1 VEPIILKNNVE
12 VYDIRLGRIEE
23 FDERS
28 KNFPLTSV
36 LKTGV
41 KRNRI
46 WRCNEYYNQKST
58 SACFLPDTYVRKFDG
73 EQVKIQDLK
82 VLDKVLTA
90 EGNEGVITS
99 VMCRQYN
106 GNIFNLKFK
115 GHHGIKCTPEHPFLT
130 QRGYVEAKN
139 LLLGEDYVCITKSPF
154 QSIFEIDTTNIMK
167 NYTGKGKKN
176 GTINHANR
184 HGKKVISTIT
194 DVPVILNA
202 NYNLGRILGLYA
214 AEGYIGE
221 CRVMWTFNMKE
232 EHTLVKELCAILK
245 EELNITARIQYRVS
259 NNVIDVVVWGK
270 HWGYLFGTLISG
282 TSKRGDKKLS
292 RYITNLNE
300 DFAKGLLYGWLD
312 GDGYRRDTSYIG
324 VSVCHQLSLDMHNIA
339 TSLNITSSINESLP
353 SINKHAKTRQNRW
366 IVTLQ
371 EGNGQNH
378 PKKDDDCIWRKYMS
392 CSIESYEGYVFNLH
406 VEGDNSYVAENIGV
420 HNCVAYSISHE
431 LASTPV
437 EVLGLTDDYI
447 FNQIYCEAQKIDPWQ
462 GSECG
467 NNPPKYGGTS
477 VLAGVKT
484 AQALGYFNSYK
495 WAFGLNDLLLGLSSA
510 GPAVLGIKWY
520 SNMTNP
526 DVNGFIKPTGNLQGG
541 HAILARGV
549 NWNDKYVIL
558 RNSWGQSWN
567 KNGDCYITFDDLD
580 KLLKD
585 NGEAVFFIG
594 RKNPNKLIL
603 K

>member
-1 VEPIILKNNVE
+1 MEPIIIKNNVE

-28 KNFPLTSV
+28 LNFPLTSV

-46 WRCNEYYNQKST
+46 WRCNEYYNQGST
-58 SACFLPDTYVRKFDG
+58 S
-73 EQVKIQDLK
+73 
-82 VLDKVLTA
+82 
-90 EGNEGVITS
+90 S
-99 VMCRQYN
+99 
-106 GNIFNLKFK
+106 
-115 GHHGIKCTPEHPFLT
+115 
-130 QRGYVEAKN
+130 
-139 LLLGEDYVCITKSPF
+139 
-154 QSIFEIDTTNIMK
+154 
-167 NYTGKGKKN
+167 
-176 GTINHANR
+176 
-184 HGKKVISTIT
+184 
-194 DVPVILNA
+194 
-202 NYNLGRILGLYA
+202 
-214 AEGYIGE
+214 
-221 CRVMWTFNMKE
+221 
-232 EHTLVKELCAILK
+232 
-245 EELNITARIQYRVS
+245 
-259 NNVIDVVVWGK
+259 
-270 HWGYLFGTLISG
+270 
-282 TSKRGDKKLS
+282 
-292 RYITNLNE
+292 
-300 DFAKGLLYGWLD
+300 
-312 GDGYRRDTSYIG
+312 
-324 VSVCHQLSLDMHNIA
+324 
-339 TSLNITSSINESLP
+339 
-353 SINKHAKTRQNRW
+353 
-366 IVTLQ
+366 
-371 EGNGQNH
+371 
-378 PKKDDDCIWRKYMS
+378 
-392 CSIESYEGYVFNLH
+392 
-406 VEGDNSYVAENIGV
+406 
-420 HNCVAYSISHE
+420 CVAYSIAHE

-484 AQALGYFNSYK
+484 AQSLGYFNSYK

-594 RKNPNKLIL
+594 RKNPNKLIP